1 MSEKLNAMVEQLSQL
16 TVMEACDLA
25 KKLEEAWGVSSTVGM
40 PIVVPA
46 AGEAVQEKSTVAI
59 TLTGYGEKKINVI
72 KAIKGM
78 LGLGLMESKNFVENL
93 PKEVKAEISKE
104 EAEKIKK
111 ELEEAGGTVEIK

>member
-25 KKLEEAWGVSSTVGM
+25 KKLEEAWGVSSTVVM
-40 PIVVPA
+40 PA

>member
-1 MSEKLNAMVEQLSQL
+1 MSEKLNAIVEELSQL

-25 KKLEEAWGVSSTVGM
+25 KKLEEAWGVSATV
-40 PIVVPA
+40 PVVMPA

>member
-1 MSEKLNAMVEQLSQL
+1 
-16 TVMEACDLA
+16 
-25 KKLEEAWGVSSTVGM
+25 
-40 PIVVPA
+40 
-46 AGEAVQEKSTVAI
+46 
-59 TLTGYGEKKINVI
+59 
-72 KAIKGM
+72 M